1 MKFILFHLLCCLGFS
16 LNLFSQTKQFTTE
29 HSILF
34 YNTENLFDTENDS
47 LVNDDEFTKEGN
59 RHWSNIRLLSKVDR
73 ISKVILAAGKWNAP
87 ILVGLC
93 EIEGLDVLQELCRS
107 ETIKKFHYKIV
118 QKDSPDSRG
127 IDVALLY
134 RADYFRP
141 YDFNS
146 IPVID
151 SSDKEFKTRDIL
163 QVSGVVAGCD
173 TIHLFIN
180 HWPSRYGGIMESKNR
195 RLLAARILKN
205 AVNEIQKNQANAK
218 VMCMGDFNDTPDD
231 ESLAV
236 VLNAQYPPGAN
247 EPASGRLIN
256 LSCEWKPEEVQTI
269 KNKFRWEI
277 FDQFIVSDS
286 FLKGEPCFQIVKAE
300 IIKDR
305 FLLEPDLVYGGLRP
319 KRTFIGYKYHGGF
332 SDHLPVVLR
341 LKFGDN

>member
-1 MKFILFHLLCCLGFS
+1 MKIILFHLLCCLGFS
-16 LNLFSQTKQFTTE
+16 LNLFSQTKQFANE

-47 LVNDDEFTKEGN
+47 LTNDDEFTKAGD
-59 RHWSNIRLLSKVDR
+59 RHWSKTRLLSKVDR

-107 ETIKKFHYKIV
+107 ETIKKFNYKIV
-118 QKDSPDSRG
+118 QKDSRDSRG

-134 RADYFRP
+134 RANYFQP
-141 YDFNS
+141 FDFKS

-151 SSDKEFKTRDIL
+151 PSDKEFKTRDIL

-180 HWPSRYGGIMESKNR
+180 HWPSRYGGMMESKKR
-195 RLLAARILKN
+195 RLLAARIFKN
-205 AVNEIQKNQANAK
+205 AVNEIQKNYAK
-218 VMCMGDFNDTPDD
+218 AKIIGMGDFNDTPDD

-236 VLNAQYPPGAN
+236 VLNAQHPAGTN
-247 EPASGRLIN
+247 ESASGKLLN
-256 LSCEWKPEEVQTI
+256 LSCEWKQEEIQTI

-277 FDQFIVSDS
+277 FDQFIVSD
-286 FLKGEPCFQIVKAE
+286 FFMNGEICFRIVKAE

-305 FLLEPDLVYGGLRP
+305 FLLEPDMAYGGLRP
-319 KRTFIGYKYHGGF
+319 KRTFIGYNYHGGF
-332 SDHLPVVLR
+332 SDHLPIVLR
-341 LKFGDN
+341 LKLQDY